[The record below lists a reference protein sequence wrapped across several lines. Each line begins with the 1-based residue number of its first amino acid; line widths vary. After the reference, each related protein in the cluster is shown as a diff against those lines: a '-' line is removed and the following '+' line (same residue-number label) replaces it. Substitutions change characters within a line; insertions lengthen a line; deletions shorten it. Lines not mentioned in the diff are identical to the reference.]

1 MNRDKILKELRF
13 KTALSGGPGGQ
24 HVNKTETKVILEWEL
39 MKSEACSE
47 EELQKIKLK
56 LKNYISKEEVFL
68 LNCAKTRSQHKNKS
82 IVIERFVLLIEE
94 SLRSQKNR
102 KPTQAS
108 KASKLKRLAKKK
120 RNAEIKKNRK
130 NPLL

>member
-39 MKSEACSE
+39 MKTEACSE

-56 LKNYISKEEVFL
+56 LKNYISKEEIFQ

-94 SLRSQKNR
+94 SLRSPKNR

>member
-39 MKSEACSE
+39 MKTEACSE

-56 LKNYISKEEVFL
+56 LKNYISKEEVFQ

-120 RNAEIKKNRK
+120 KNAEIKKNRK